1 MADRE
6 LRHMRRT
13 ELVEI
18 IFALKQSEDQ
28 LKAEN
33 ADLTAKLEQRQ
44 IHLDSA
50 GSIAQAALE
59 LNHVFEAAQAAADD
73 YLASVRSVDRDAL
86 TEAAEHKRA
95 QTEADCAALRA
106 KTEQEIAA
114 RRAAFEQSTRELLR
128 SRCDTDILPEEGKV
142 K

>member
-33 ADLTAKLEQRQ
+33 ADRKTVYAYIAKKENVSVDVVASQRAAKLAQ
-44 IHLDSA
+44 IAKS
-50 GSIAQAALE
+50 GEYIQK
-59 LNHVFEAAQAAADD
+59 NGKW
-73 YLASVRSVDRDAL
+73 VR
-86 TEAAEHKRA
+86 K
-95 QTEADCAALRA
+95 
-106 KTEQEIAA
+106 
-114 RRAAFEQSTRELLR
+114 
-128 SRCDTDILPEEGKV
+128 
-142 K
+142 